1 LTDDLIEELR
11 NCPLCLLVVES
22 PSSIRHPD
30 GSVDVLASSEEP
42 LLAAMEHLSFQRVRV
57 TQCSEEL
64 TDAVVV
70 VLTEGWRSSPR
81 VTKAV
86 VLAKKT
92 KTPLY
97 FLNPNTLRL
106 VRVCL

>member
-11 NCPLCLLVVES
+11 DCSLCLLVVDS
-22 PSSIRHPD
+22 TSSVRHSD

-42 LLAAMEHLSFQRVRV
+42 LLAAMEHLTFRGVRV
-57 TQCSEEL
+57 TQCSEEF

-70 VLTEGWRSSPR
+70 VMTEGWRSSKTVSR
-81 VTKAV
+81 AI

-92 KTPLY
+92 RTPLY
-97 FLNPNTLRL
+97 FLNPNSLRS
-106 VRVCL
+106 VRVNS

>member
-1 LTDDLIEELR
+1 MDDLIEELR
-11 NCPLCLLVVES
+11 YRSLCLLVVDS
-22 PSSIRHPD
+22 PSSVRYAD

-42 LLAAMEHLSFQRVRV
+42 LLAAMEHLTFQGVRV
-57 TQCSEEL
+57 TQCPDEF

-70 VLTEGWRSSPR
+70 VLTEGWKTSPR
-81 VTKAV
+81 ITKGV

-97 FLNPNTLRL
+97 FLNPNSLQL
-106 VRVCL
+106 VRVCS

>member
-1 LTDDLIEELR
+1 MDDLLEELR
-11 NCPLCLLVVES
+11 DCSLCLLVVDS
-22 PSSIRHPD
+22 PSSVRHAD

-42 LLAAMEHLSFQRVRV
+42 LLAAMEHLTFQGVRV
-57 TQCSEEL
+57 TQCSEEF
-64 TDAVVV
+64 TDSVVV
-70 VLTEGWRSSPR
+70 VMTESWRSSPR

-92 KTPLY
+92 RTPLY

-106 VRVCL
+106 VRVYS